1 VLVALVLISTAPPV
15 AGQSVSGATNLQGLN
30 NYNNQQGWL
39 KFLTG
44 ADQQEMNLAN
54 STLQNMVRTECSSMN
69 YLK

>member
-1 VLVALVLISTAPPV
+1 MPDLSA
-15 AGQSVSGATNLQGLN
+15 QER
-30 NYNNQQGWL
+30 QQGWL

-69 YLK
+69 YMK